1 MDYTSKKCIYV
12 QTWSFLCQSVF
23 TDQKETRKEY
33 CIFLCFVMFSL
44 PEIWILSSNFS
55 FCLCR
60 VNLFHVSNVVA
71 MVRGKDNLYHWL
83 DFSHLSN
90 LCFFHSLKLML
101 FLLKV
106 FFFFPYFWLI
116 YFSHYGIGG
125 TKCVFCTDG
134 KMKTENG
141 LGDCRVCKGA
151 G

>member
-83 DFSHLSN
+83 DFS
-90 LCFFHSLKLML
+90 LCPTYVFSIHSSSC
-101 FLLKV
+101 FSFEG
-106 FFFFPYFWLI
+106 FFFLSIFLI
-116 YFSHYGIGG
+116 DLFFTLWNRWNKVCILHWW
-125 TKCVFCTDG
+125 
-134 KMKTENG
+134 ENEDWEWVGRLSG
-141 LGDCRVCKGA
+141 L
-151 G
+151 